1 MADHNIILLKH
12 KQNLQENGCIITK
25 KNPKNKHLP
34 KAHNNKLEEANQMT
48 GWRGQRGNVNPVAL
62 FLDYIYLY
70 IHALAPNTWYSQGCQ
85 ETTDETLK

>member
-1 MADHNIILLKH
+1 
-12 KQNLQENGCIITK
+12 
-25 KNPKNKHLP
+25 
-34 KAHNNKLEEANQMT
+34 MT

-85 ETTDETLK
+85 ETTDKTLK